1 MALAAF
7 TSSIRRVTAAYV
19 SSMEIG
25 TTSTSPQSA
34 TRRRSKGW
42 IFSTGCHDRISD
54 DCSRT
59 ARGPKRAPGRYEVP
73 PSYGMPRSATSS
85 PSGAGAA
92 GRSMNVAIW
101 PNRGDA
107 KGSRGRHA
115 LIGPGRLRRSDPATR
130 LSESR
135 PETLHRRGQRVNLLG
150 RVVNRKAGPR
160 RPHDSEGAHE
170 WLGAVVAS
178 AHGDALRVQKGRDVM
193 RVQARDAE
201 RHDRAAILGHA
212 RTVDTHPVDAG
223 QGSEGMPRQLSLVL
237 HDPLHAELLEIL
249 DCRREADGL
258 RDRGGAGL
266 EPPGKVVPLG
276 PVDPDLLDHL
286 AAAPGGLE
294 ALQNL
299 PPAVEDSDARGPQH
313 LVRRRRIE
321 IAIHR
326 DHVE

>member
-7 TSSIRRVTAAYV
+7 TSSIRRLTAAYV

-73 PSYGMPRSATSS
+73 PSYGMPRSAMSS

-115 LIGPGRLRRSDPATR
+115 LIGPGRPRRNDPATR

-135 PETLHRRGQRVNLLG
+135 PETLHRRGQGVDLFWG
-150 RVVNRKAGPR
+150 VVDGEAGPR
-160 RPHDSEGAHE
+160 RPHDPEGAHE
-170 WLGAVVAS
+170 RLGAVMAS
-178 AHGDALRVQKGRDVM
+178 AHGDAFRVQKGRHVM
-193 RVQARDAE
+193 RMKARDAE
-201 RHDRAAILGHA
+201 CHDRAAILGHV
-212 RTVDTHPVDAG
+212 RTVDAHPVDAG
-223 QGSEGMPRQLSLVL
+223 ESPEGMARQLPLVL
-237 HDPLHAELLEIL
+237 HDPLHAEFLEIL
-249 DCRREADGL
+249 DRRREADGL

-266 EPPGKVVPLG
+266 EAPGKVVPLS
-276 PVDPDLLDHL
+276 PIDPDLLDHL

-294 ALQNL
+294 ALQDF
-299 PPAVEDSDARGPQH
+299 PPAVEDADARGPQH
-313 LVRRRRIE
+313 LVSRCR
-321 IAIHR
+321 
-326 DHVE
+326 V